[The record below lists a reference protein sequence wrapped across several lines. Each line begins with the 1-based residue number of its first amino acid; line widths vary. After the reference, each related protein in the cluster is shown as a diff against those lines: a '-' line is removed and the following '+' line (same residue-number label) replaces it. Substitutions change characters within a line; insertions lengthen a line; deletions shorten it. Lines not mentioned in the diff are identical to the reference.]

1 VFYSPDVI
9 ARTAPLVALIL
20 ASPAAA
26 LELTAAE
33 RVDETHVCFESG
45 LRTDDDVPDKPEV
58 QFARLAND
66 GMKAAGVKVGDP
78 VAVIAGGKAIAGV
91 VEGTRLGKH
100 MQEASFAIEITVKLD
115 GKLPADAARKN
126 GHGPFYLLAPAG
138 AEPRPVKAKIDGKK
152 IILAGKSVP
161 LPDLGADKLK
171 LAAAVELG
179 KGPVVL
185 LEVERKL
192 LRHVA
197 IFRRDGD
204 KWEWTAR
211 SLFPAE
217 KK

>member
-1 VFYSPDVI
+1 MLHRLAVL
-9 ARTAPLVALIL
+9 PLLF
-20 ASPAAA
+20 ASPALAI
-26 LELTAAE
+26 ELTAVE
-33 RVDETHVCFESG
+33 RIDETHVAFESG

-66 GMKAAGVKVGDP
+66 GMKAAGVKAGDA

-91 VEGTRLGKH
+91 VEGPRLGKH
-100 MQEASFAIEITVKLD
+100 MQEASFAIEIVVKLD
-115 GKLPADAARKN
+115 GKLPAEAARKN

-138 AEPRPVKAKIDGKK
+138 TEPKPVKAKIDGKK
-152 IILAGKSVP
+152 IVLAGKSVP
-161 LPDLGADKLK
+161 LPDLGADKVR

-179 KGPVVL
+179 KGPVIL

-192 LRHVA
+192 VRHVT

-204 KWEWTAR
+204 RWDWTAR